1 MYIWNINALV
11 KALKED
17 SFTENN
23 MKSYRVT
30 FWIILAITVLS
41 LPIVENPSSMNK
53 YDIIDMICFIIIN
66 AIGLF
71 VLFRIFKNGNK
82 KDFFLPF
89 ISLTIPILLRYLLLF
104 SILTVIGYTFVFPFL
119 SYYSLEETNL
129 MDLTISIVVEIVY
142 NLMFIHYFKKIF
154 N

>member
-17 SFTENN
+17 SFTEKNK
-23 MKSYRVT
+23 KSYRVT

-71 VLFRIFKNGNK
+71 ILFRIFKNGNK
-82 KDFFLPF
+82 KEFFFPF

-104 SILTVIGYTFVFPFL
+104 IILTVIGYTFVFPFL
-119 SYYSLEETNL
+119 PYYSLEETNL
-129 MDLTISIVVEIVY
+129 MDLTISIVVELVY